1 MTEVQSAYWDK
12 QIVVKEVSTGDNTM
26 MQVSITQKKGETYI
40 AYREFYNTK
49 SDPTWKPSKHGGATK
64 IGYAAGVIEAMA
76 LAMTKAIELGMAK

>member
-12 QIVVKEVSTGDNTM
+12 QIVVEEVPIGEHTM

-49 SDPTWKPSKHGGATK
+49 NDPTWKPSKHGGAVK
-64 IGYAAGVIEAMA
+64 VAHFGKVVDAMA
-76 LAMTKAIELGMAK
+76 LAYRQAAIPK